1 MKNKRRFANLSIQ
14 TRLTILFLLTTALIF
29 VVNVYVYVNI
39 NQMIGR
45 IEEVYSS
52 NVSLN
57 ELLDKLTQIHEN
69 MTLYLKTKSTE
80 SLEDYYK
87 REQEYRDQ
95 LEDFTIST
103 GSSELKYLEKSI
115 RGLSDTYL
123 MRAGEAVSAKR
134 GRNVSKYADLYNE
147 STRIYNYLKSSIY
160 SLNNEQFR
168 YSSSNYAGLL
178 RSLKYSEFFCLTI
191 LVLVAICNILVI
203 ILSTRTI
210 TGPLSLLASRANE
223 VSEGKLEGEL
233 LKVESQD
240 EIGVVTKAFNQMLL
254 SLRDYIEQV
263 KENMERE
270 SAMKEKDLRMNAA
283 LKEAQLKYLQAQINP
298 HFLFNTLNAGA
309 QLAML
314 EGADRTNTYIRK
326 MADFFRYN
334 IKKDNELTTI
344 ADEIEL
350 VDNYVY
356 ILNVRF
362 SGDIHFEKDIDESL
376 TGIEIP
382 SMTLQ
387 PIIENA
393 VNYGIRNIDW
403 DGVIKLSVYREDD
416 RACISVRDNG
426 IGMDQEMIDRIL
438 SDELVKSE
446 PTGDSNGIGL
456 NNVIARLDLH
466 FNVDNVFNIYSEG
479 ENKGTEVVI
488 RVPAGTAAAV
498 GNDIKQ
504 GSGADDEK
512 QQGDMTDV

>member
-1 MKNKRRFANLSIQ
+1 MIIWKAGLRMKNKRRFTNLSIQ

-45 IEEVYSS
+45 IEALYSS

-57 ELLDKLTQIHEN
+57 ELSDKLTEIHNN

-87 REQEYRDQ
+87 HEQEYRDQ
-95 LEDFTIST
+95 LENLTINA
-103 GSSELKYLEKSI
+103 GSSELKYMEKSI
-115 RGLSDTYL
+115 RGLSATYL
-123 MRAGEAVSAKR
+123 ERAGESVSAKR

-147 STRIYNYLKSSIY
+147 STRIYNYLKTSIY

-168 YSSSNYAGLL
+168 YSSANYAGLL
-178 RSLKYSEFFCLTI
+178 KSLKYSEFFCLTI

-203 ILSTRTI
+203 VLATRSI
-210 TGPLSLLASRANE
+210 TGPLSLLAERANE
-223 VSEGKLEGEL
+223 VSEGNLDGEL
-233 LKVESQD
+233 LTVESQD
-240 EIGVVTKAFNQMLL
+240 EIGVVTRAFNQMLL
-254 SLRDYIEQV
+254 SLRDYIAQV

-350 VDNYVY
+350 VDNYIY

-362 SGDIHFEKDIDESL
+362 SGDIHYEKNIDETL
-376 TGIEIP
+376 TATEIP

-387 PIIENA
+387 PLVENA

-403 DGVIKLSVYREDD
+403 DGLITLSVYSEEGRV
-416 RACISVRDNG
+416 CISVKDNG
-426 IGMDQEMIDRIL
+426 IGMDEDMIERIL
-438 SDELVKSE
+438 SDELVRKE
-446 PTGDSNGIGL
+446 PAGDSNGIGL
-456 NNVIARLDLH
+456 HNVIARLDLH
-466 FNVDNVFNIYSEG
+466 FNADNVFSIYSEG

-488 RVPAGTAAAV
+488 RIPV
-498 GNDIKQ
+498 
-504 GSGADDEK
+504 
-512 QQGDMTDV
+512 

>member
-1 MKNKRRFANLSIQ
+1 MISKRRFSNLSIQ

-29 VVNVYVYVNI
+29 IVNVYVYVNI

-45 IEEVYSS
+45 IEALYSS

-57 ELLDKLTQIHEN
+57 ELSDKLVNIHDN
-69 MTLYLKTKSTE
+69 MTQYLKTKSTE

-87 REQEYRDQ
+87 HEQEYRDQ
-95 LEDFTIST
+95 LADFTLST

-115 RGLSDTYL
+115 KGLSDTYL
-123 MRAGEAVSAKR
+123 EKAGEAVSAKR

-147 STRIYNYLKSSIY
+147 STRIYNYLKTCIY

-168 YSSSNYAGLL
+168 YSSANYAGLL

-203 ILSTRTI
+203 TLTTRSI
-210 TGPLSLLASRANE
+210 TGPLSLLAGRANE

-233 LKVESQD
+233 LEVGSED

-263 KENMERE
+263 KENMEKE

-283 LKEAQLKYLQAQINP
+283 LKDAQLKYLQAQINP

-334 IKKDNELTTI
+334 IKKDNEITTL

-362 SGDIHFEKDIDESL
+362 SGDIHFEKYVDDTL
-376 TGIEIP
+376 TNIEIP

-387 PIIENA
+387 PIVENA

-403 DGVIKLSVYREDD
+403 EGLITLSVYREDD
-416 RACISVRDNG
+416 RVCISVKDNG
-426 IGMDQEMIDRIL
+426 IGMDQHMIDRIL
-438 SDELVKSE
+438 SDELVMSE
-446 PTGDSNGIGL
+446 PGGDSNGIGL
-456 NNVIARLDLH
+456 HNVIARLDLH
-466 FNVDNVFNIYSEG
+466 FNVDNIFNIYSEG
-479 ENKGTEVVI
+479 KDQGTEVVI
-488 RVPAGTAAAV
+488 RIPV
-498 GNDIKQ
+498 
-504 GSGADDEK
+504 E
-512 QQGDMTDV
+512 